1 MIIDIKLWRCAAA
14 CLVASIAAALALTWA
29 PGDAHA
35 TPVSKELRSVLE
47 NGAPGAK
54 VVSPTRVEW
63 PRQGVTLTLKATA
76 RDRAGCLYRVC
87 LFEDANWEGRM
98 IYFNYR
104 GTYKLA
110 NWGMPPTPAKG
121 VSSYWNLRGPAEL
134 IGPNFRYNIG
144 PYGNYGHVPRSINDR
159 ATYVRLYK

>member
-1 MIIDIKLWRCAAA
+1 MTNDIRLWRATA
-14 CLVASIAAALALTWA
+14 CLVAGIGVALALGWA
-29 PGDAHA
+29 AGDAHA
-35 TPVSKELRSVLE
+35 TRLDHEMRSVLQHA
-47 NGAPGAK
+47 APGAK

-63 PRQGVTLTLKATA
+63 PRQGVTLMLKPTKL
-76 RDRAGCLYRVC
+76 DRAGCLYRVC
-87 LFEDANWEGRM
+87 LYEDADWQGRM
-98 IYFNYR
+98 IQFSYR

-110 NWGMPPTPAKG
+110 NWGMPPTPDKG